1 MTTPGKSALGITR
14 STSEDEATGLPG
26 VRTWRGV
33 YWLVVAVFALWVGL
47 LTWFT
52 LSYA

>member
-1 MTTPGKSALGITR
+1 MTNADPLAPKTAPAPDDQGS
-14 STSEDEATGLPG
+14 GLPWPA
-26 VRTWRGV
+26 TWRGV

-52 LSYA
+52 FSYA